1 MRFLINFVEMQSFFS
16 TYLLPLALSIIMM
29 GMGLSLEK
37 GDFRNILRYPKP
49 VVTGIISQVLIL
61 PLVTFL
67 LFGFTNLNPYIKVG
81 FILITA
87 CAGGS
92 ATNVITHM
100 LKGNLALSIS
110 LTAINSLIIL
120 VSLPIIVKLGLEI
133 FLGEGKTIHLDVFNT
148 ILNILLTIIIPT
160 FLGMFIRQY
169 FFRFAIKAQK
179 PLRIILP
186 LILFSVFI
194 VMIFF
199 DDNGSENGFY
209 DFLYIAPWALLLN
222 FISMLIVYLIS
233 KYLRLGGKNNFTISI
248 EVGLKNSIVGIYVAE
263 SLLNNYEMAMVSIVY
278 GSFTFFST
286 LLFGYLAKRIE
297 LWGFGYRKLF

>member
-1 MRFLINFVEMQSFFS
+1 MQSFFS
-16 TYLLPLALSIIMM
+16 TYLLPLSLTIIMM
-29 GMGLSLEK
+29 GMGFSLEK
-37 GDFRNILRYPKP
+37 RDFTSIVKYPKP
-49 VVTGIISQVLIL
+49 VLVGVISQVFIL

-67 LFGFTNLNPYIKVG
+67 LFGFTNLSPFVKVG

-120 VSLPIIVKLGLEI
+120 VTLPLIVKLGLVVFI
-133 FLGEGKTIHLDVFNT
+133 GEEKSIHLDVYST
-148 ILNILLTIIIPT
+148 IINILFTIIFPT
-160 FLGMFIRQY
+160 LVGMGIRHY
-169 FFRFAIKAQK
+169 FYNFATKAQK
-179 PLRIILP
+179 PLRFILP
-186 LILFSVFI
+186 AILFSVFI

-199 DDNGSENGFY
+199 KENGSQNNVSEFFY
-209 DFLYIAPWALLLN
+209 LVPWALLLN
-222 FISMLIVYLIS
+222 FVSMLTVYIIS
-233 KYLRLGGKNNFTISI
+233 KYFRLGGKNNFTISV

-263 SLLNNYEMAMVSIVY
+263 SLLNNYEMAMVSVIY
-278 GSFTFFST
+278 GSITFFST
-286 LLFGYLAKRIE
+286 LIFGYLAKRIE